1 VQITVKLLPP
11 FRKPGETGE
20 FSLELPGECSGL
32 RKLAEYITRER
43 PDFLAFELVDR
54 QGTLSAEFMVNGKHA
69 SVEYNPSD
77 GDVIT
82 VIPYICGG

>member
-1 VQITVKLLPP
+1 MRITVKLLPP

-20 FSLELPGECSGL
+20 YPLELTDEYGDL
-32 RKLAEYITRER
+32 RGLAEYLTRER
-43 PDFLAFELVDR
+43 AELLAFDLVDR
-54 QGTLSAEFMVNGKHA
+54 QGTLTAEFMVNGKHA
-69 SVEYNPSD
+69 PVGYIPSD